1 MLRILP
7 GRVAA
12 FAVVQL
18 QGLQGPTLICGR
30 ALGFSAC
37 LQRFTSASACRRLL
51 KTPIPLSY
59 TR

>member
-7 GRVAA
+7 GTVAV

-18 QGLQGPTLICGR
+18 QGLQSLTLICGR

-37 LQRFTSASACRRLL
+37 LQRSTLACACCRLL